1 MLDISTV
8 LDLPHAPEMGR
19 ASNSVWSEEMPSP
32 RPGSGTRGPRLALQ
46 RTLHTGTSQGFAF
59 DPALRRTSAVASRHR
74 QKSSSE
80 RESPSWQRD
89 HKSRQ
94 AGTGTVSASAH
105 ALRSLTRARARS
117 CGASVPRHLTIFGQ
131 QHPLCRRGNEK
142 PRAHATPGCHAGPTP
157 PTSRH
162 NCARQPA
169 PARALTKS

>member
-1 MLDISTV
+1 MIFASARSQMDQRHRRKHSTLNSGKALTAKGKAAVKKETPRARSTV
-8 LDLPHAPEMGR
+8 LDLPHAPAMGR
-19 ASNSVWSEEMPSP
+19 ASNSVWSEKMPSP
-32 RPGSGTRGPRLALQ
+32 RPGSGTRGPRLAPQ

-131 QHPLCRRGNEK
+131 QHPTL
-142 PRAHATPGCHAGPTP
+142 
-157 PTSRH
+157 S
-162 NCARQPA
+162 
-169 PARALTKS
+169 